1 MNDNVRQIF
10 NMLGVEPN
18 EEFKIN
24 GYDRVFYF
32 DKELTLYFHFN
43 QDLNLYSENDE
54 WMDISLQSIINGTN
68 KIIKLPKEPNKIKK
82 KLRDLTPEEYKKWS
96 EKNCEPGN
104 CDKCIFRNVSC
115 LDGGSCWVK
124 HKDIY
129 SDKFLEQ
136 EVKVK

>member
-1 MNDNVRQIF
+1 MNDNVRKIF

-18 EEFKIN
+18 EKFKIRDLEEIYFIDN
-24 GYDRVFYF
+24 DLCLRNEEKEFFPSVFLILLR
-32 DKELTLYFHFN
+32 DPLR
-43 QDLNLYSENDE
+43 
-54 WMDISLQSIINGTN
+54 
-68 KIIKLPKEPNKIKK
+68 IIKFPKKK